1 MTTQDSLAHESS
13 GAVKM
18 DRDTAAAAM
27 LTRETDSRARL
38 ELAEAQLARAEA
50 RLAQMKVKVNSEV
63 NKILEEISETR
74 ELVEV
79 LREEV
84 GVEQTLAAIRSAGE
98 LLRDERVTAFDYYLP
113 TLSMQKR

>member
-1 MTTQDSLAHESS
+1 MTTQNSMAHEPS

-18 DRDTAAAAM
+18 DRDTAAM

-38 ELAEAQLARAEA
+38 ELAEAQLAWAEA
-50 RLAQMKVKVNSEV
+50 RLAQMKVKVKSEL
-63 NKILEEISETR
+63 NKILEEISEAR

-84 GVEQTLAAIRSAGE
+84 GVEQTLAAITGARE
-98 LLRDERVTAFDYYLP
+98 LLRGKHVTAFGYYLP
-113 TLSMQKR
+113 TTSMKKR